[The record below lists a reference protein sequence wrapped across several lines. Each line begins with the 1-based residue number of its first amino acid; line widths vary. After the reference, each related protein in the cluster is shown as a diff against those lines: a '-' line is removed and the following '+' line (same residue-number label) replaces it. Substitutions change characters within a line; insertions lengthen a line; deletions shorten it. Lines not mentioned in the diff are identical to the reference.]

1 MNSNNFGPMQIAII
15 LLTLATA
22 IIHLSLGI
30 PNGLVM
36 FILNGIG
43 YIVLVTALYL
53 PQFKTQRA
61 LIRWGL
67 IAFTAVTV
75 IGWVLIGLREPIAYI
90 DKVIELALITLLIIE
105 GRQASK
111 PAMS

>member
-1 MNSNNFGPMQIAII
+1 MNDNNFGPMQIAII

-43 YIVLVTALYL
+43 YIVLVSALYL
-53 PQFKTQRA
+53 PQFKAQRN
-61 LIRWGL
+61 LIRWAL
-67 IAFTAVTV
+67 MAFTAVTV

-90 DKVIELALITLLIIE
+90 DKLIELALITLLFLE
-105 GRQASK
+105 GRRSSR
-111 PAMS
+111 PEMS